1 MVEIVYTIRFCMRA
15 FSYSLGKNIQLL
27 RSLAALCIL
36 CLVLVCAP
44 PADAANRISSQLEEQ
59 ILQVIREH
67 PEALIESVQAYQQKQ
82 QAQIQQAQ
90 QAFVRQMK
98 TNPQEVIGESPT
110 TGSPQSKILLV
121 EFSDFECPYCAEAHK
136 TLKKFMAKHKDEV
149 TLVYKHFPLTS
160 IHPQAMPA
168 ATAAWAAQQQGKFWE
183 YQDALFTHQKELGE
197 PLYLNIAQNLNLDLE
212 KFKRDRQSRADK
224 GERQSRA
231 DKGER
236 SYADTAIEKDIQLAE
251 KLGVSGT
258 PFFVM
263 NGQTLSGALQLSDM
277 ENALTRIRAKTST

>member
-15 FSYSLGKNIQLL
+15 FSYWLGKNIQWL
-27 RSLAALCIL
+27 RSFAALCTL

-44 PADAANRISSQLEEQ
+44 PADAANRISSQLEQQ

-98 TNPQEVIGESPT
+98 TNPEEVIGESPT

-121 EFSDFECPYCAEAHK
+121 EFSDFECPYCAQAHK
-136 TLKKFMAKHKDEV
+136 TLKQFMAKHKDEV

-197 PLYLNIAQNLNLDLE
+197 PLYLDIAENLNLDLE
-212 KFKRDRQSRADK
+212 KFKRDRQSRALRGDRQSSTDK
-224 GERQSRA
+224 G
-231 DKGER
+231 DR

-251 KLGVSGT
+251 RLGLSGT

-277 ENALTRIRAKTST
+277 ENVLTRIR

>member
-1 MVEIVYTIRFCMRA
+1 MVEIVYTIPFCMRA
-15 FSYSLGKNIQLL
+15 FSYWLGKNIQWL
-27 RSLAALCIL
+27 RSLAALCTL
-36 CLVLVCAP
+36 CLVLVYAP
-44 PADAANRISSQLEEQ
+44 PADAANRISSQLEQQ

-98 TNPQEVIGESPT
+98 TNPEEVIGESPT
-110 TGSPQSKILLV
+110 TGSPESKILLV
-121 EFSDFECPYCAEAHK
+121 EFSDFECPYCAQAHK
-136 TLKKFMAKHKDEV
+136 TLKQFMAKHKDEV

-183 YQDALFTHQKELGE
+183 YQDALFTHQKQLGE
-197 PLYLNIAQNLNLDLE
+197 PLYLDIAENLNLDIE
-212 KFKRDRQSRADK
+212 KFKRDRQSRALT
-224 GERQSRA
+224 GET
-231 DKGER
+231 

-251 KLGVSGT
+251 RLGLSGT

-277 ENALTRIRAKTST
+277 ENVLTRIR

>member
-1 MVEIVYTIRFCMRA
+1 MRA
-15 FSYSLGKNIQLL
+15 FSYWLGKNIQWL
-27 RSLAALCIL
+27 RSLAALCTL
-36 CLVLVCAP
+36 CLVLVYAP
-44 PADAANRISSQLEEQ
+44 PADAANRISSQLEQQ

-98 TNPQEVIGESPT
+98 TNPEEVIGESPT
-110 TGSPQSKILLV
+110 TGSPESKILLV
-121 EFSDFECPYCAEAHK
+121 EFSDFECPYCAQAHK
-136 TLKKFMAKHKDEV
+136 TLKQFMAKHKDEV

-183 YQDALFTHQKELGE
+183 YQDALFTHQKQLGE
-197 PLYLNIAQNLNLDLE
+197 PLYLDIAENLNLDLE
-212 KFKRDRQSRADK
+212 KFKRDRQSRALT
-224 GERQSRA
+224 GET
-231 DKGER
+231 

-251 KLGVSGT
+251 RLGLSGT

-277 ENALTRIRAKTST
+277 ENVLTRIR

>member
-1 MVEIVYTIRFCMRA
+1 MRA
-15 FSYSLGKNIQLL
+15 FSYWLSKNIQWL
-27 RSLAALCIL
+27 RSVPALCTL

-44 PADAANRISSQLEEQ
+44 PADAANRISSQLEQQ

-98 TNPQEVIGESPT
+98 TNPEEVIGESPT

-121 EFSDFECPYCAEAHK
+121 EFSDFECPYCAQAHK
-136 TLKKFMAKHKDEV
+136 TLKQFMAKHKDEV

-197 PLYLNIAQNLNLDLE
+197 PLYLDIAENLNLDLE
-212 KFKRDRQSRADK
+212 KFKRDRQSITDK
-224 GERQSRA
+224 G
-231 DKGER
+231 DR

-251 KLGVSGT
+251 RLGLSGT

-277 ENALTRIRAKTST
+277 ENVLTRIR

>member
-1 MVEIVYTIRFCMRA
+1 MVEIVYTIPFCMRA
-15 FSYSLGKNIQLL
+15 FSYWLGKNIQWL
-27 RSLAALCIL
+27 RSLAALCTL
-36 CLVLVCAP
+36 CLVLVYAP
-44 PADAANRISSQLEEQ
+44 PADAANRISSQLEQQ

-98 TNPQEVIGESPT
+98 TNPEEVIGESPT
-110 TGSPQSKILLV
+110 TGSPESKILLV
-121 EFSDFECPYCAEAHK
+121 EFSDFECPYCAQAHK
-136 TLKKFMAKHKDEV
+136 TLKQFMAKHKDEV

-183 YQDALFTHQKELGE
+183 YQDALFTHQKQLGE
-197 PLYLNIAQNLNLDLE
+197 PLYLDIAENLNLDIE
-212 KFKRDRQSRADK
+212 KFKRDRQSRALT
-224 GERQSRA
+224 GEP
-231 DKGER
+231 

-251 KLGVSGT
+251 RLGLSGT

-277 ENALTRIRAKTST
+277 ENVLTRIR

>member
-1 MVEIVYTIRFCMRA
+1 MRA
-15 FSYSLGKNIQLL
+15 FSYWLSKNIEWL
-27 RSLAALCIL
+27 RSLAALCIF
-36 CLVLVCAP
+36 CLVLGCSP
-44 PADAANRISSQLEEQ
+44 PADAANRISPELEEQ

-67 PEALIESVQAYQQKQ
+67 PEVLIESVQAYQQKQ

-121 EFSDFECPYCAEAHK
+121 EFSDFQCPYCAQAHK
-136 TLKKFMAKHKDEV
+136 TLKQFMAKHKDEV

-197 PLYLNIAQNLNLDLE
+197 PLYLDIAENLNLDLE

-224 GERQSRA
+224 GDRQNST

-251 KLGVSGT
+251 RLGLSGT
-258 PFFVM
+258 PFFVL

-277 ENALTRIRAKTST
+277 ENVLTRIR